1 MLSINRRVILVVGV
15 VGLLIIGAFAL
26 SGCVAP
32 DGSVYAVQPVVAAA
46 PAADTAAANKAFVL
60 EYFAALNQ
68 DKLPATVDKYM
79 TDEVLK
85 EHIVMFETAFP
96 GYQLTA
102 KEMVAEGDRVAVRI
116 EFTGVH
122 DGDLMGIAPT
132 GKLVA
137 IEIGMIYRIENG
149 KIVEHWMLAD
159 QLTMLQQIG
168 VIPAP

>member
-1 MLSINRRVILVVGV
+1 MVRQSLHVTLAVVSVLVV
-15 VGLLIIGAFAL
+15 AFAL

-32 DGSVYAVQPVVAAA
+32 DGRVYGVQPVVASE
-46 PAADTAAANKAFVL
+46 PAADTVAAANKAFVL

-68 DKLPATVDKYM
+68 DKSPATVDKYM

-102 KEMVAEGDRVAVRI
+102 KEMVAEGDRIAVRI
-116 EFTGVH
+116 EFTGTH
-122 DGDLMGIAPT
+122 TGDLMGIAPT
-132 GKLVA
+132 DKPVT
-137 IEIGMIYRIENG
+137 IEIAMIYRIENG

>member
-1 MLSINRRVILVVGV
+1 MVRQRLHVTLAVVSVLVV
-15 VGLLIIGAFAL
+15 AFAL

-32 DGSVYAVQPVVAAA
+32 DGRVYGVQPVVASE
-46 PAADTAAANKAFVL
+46 PAADTVAANKAFVL

-68 DKLPATVDKYM
+68 DKSPATVDKYM

-96 GYQLTA
+96 GYQLSA

-116 EFTGVH
+116 EFTGTH

-132 GKLVA
+132 GKPVA

-168 VIPAP
+168 VIPTQ

>member
-1 MLSINRRVILVVGV
+1 MVRQRLHVTLAVVSV
-15 VGLLIIGAFAL
+15 VVVAFAL

-32 DGSVYAVQPVVAAA
+32 DGRVYGVQSVVASE
-46 PAADTAAANKAFVL
+46 PAVDTAAANKAFVL
-60 EYFAALNQ
+60 EYFAALNK
-68 DKLPATVDKYM
+68 DKSPATVDKYM

-96 GYQLTA
+96 GYQLNA

-116 EFTGVH
+116 EFTGTH

-132 GKLVA
+132 GKPVT